1 MAVVIFPTLP
11 LQPATVRITGRTS
24 TSKEAYS
31 SGSLRQQMAY
41 HGRFTKFHVKAC
53 HWRLTPAADRRRL
66 LIPPRVALP
75 SGLLGQALAES
86 RMYIRGRRRY
96 TRPVLVVANVE
107 RRRIANLSQRLFAS
121 LITKHSQEQ
130 ASNVRQIT
138 RSTEALHL
146 SDCLSLNS
154 VINLAASAQSPL
166 NDRHLASEFAGA
178 H

>member
-1 MAVVIFPTLP
+1 MSFPAGSQSAVGTAAYKRRSHHPDQQTAPKVRFLEEPGQVNGRRDFPYAALAACYGEDHGENT
-11 LQPATVRITGRTS
+11 

-107 RRRIANLSQRLFAS
+107 RGHRKPKSEIICFFDHKTQSGAS
-121 LITKHSQEQ
+121 FQ
-130 ASNVRQIT
+130 
-138 RSTEALHL
+138 
-146 SDCLSLNS
+146 C
-154 VINLAASAQSPL
+154 
-166 NDRHLASEFAGA
+166 
-178 H
+178 